1 MNVVNNAD
9 LNNPDDFKNLTE
21 EQQEILQDWILKNLE
36 RDNRFDLATNSY
48 DLKHIFSDS
57 LNGFYITNG
66 QFKGAMLA
74 AGYEVK
80 DELLENWCFNVSK
93 RSIDQ
98 VKETIYLM

>member
-1 MNVVNNAD
+1 MDVVNNAD

-80 DELLENWCFNVSK
+80 DELLKNWCFNVSK
-93 RSIDQ
+93 RSIDK